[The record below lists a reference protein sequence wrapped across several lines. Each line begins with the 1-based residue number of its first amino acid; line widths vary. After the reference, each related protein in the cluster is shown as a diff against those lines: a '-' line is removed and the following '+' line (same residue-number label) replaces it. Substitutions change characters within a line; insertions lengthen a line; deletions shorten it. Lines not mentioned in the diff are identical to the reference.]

1 MSGKEIQALV
11 DRIEAASHAD
21 LPLGLAVLEGLAASG
36 HAAGATAGVA
46 DSADAALRLVA
57 SELPGWSVSLSG
69 AARLPDS
76 QWTCTL
82 RESGARDD
90 DEVIGVARAPTAA
103 LALVGAL
110 LRVFAIRQKGYR

>member
-11 DRIEAASHAD
+11 DRIEAAGHAD
-21 LPLGLAVLEGLAASG
+21 LPLELAVLEGLAASG
-36 HAAGATAGVA
+36 RSGDVSAAVT

-57 SELPGWSVSLSG
+57 RELPGWSISLAG

-90 DEVIGVARAPTAA
+90 DEVIGVARAPTPA

-110 LRVFAIRQKGYR
+110 LKVYVIRAKGYR